1 MSLQVWIP
9 FTDGTLKQQG
19 LSDATVSSAGTINLT
34 NAGKLG
40 KCITFTST
48 AGGLT
53 IPPSTMTSFTDACS
67 VSFWFKINDWGT
79 SYATYFQ
86 AGTGSTPWNN
96 YIFGFLRYASN
107 STICFTISNGSSAS
121 NGSYLTSTMSLGV
134 WYHVAITYETG
145 KCKIYLNGELD
156 HEYTTTIVPAFNKIT
171 KISVGRSNADSSY
184 QTQCNMNDLRI
195 YDHCLSPMEINELSK
210 GLMLHYPLNRNGFGQ
225 ENIFLNSSLTDLTSE
240 NLSTKIRYAN
250 PYVPVITEDGLKF
263 TWSGSSA
270 REVDLYLGSNLDTNT
285 YYTLSF
291 IYRSN
296 MNIGSSF
303 YLRNGNTLVGYWSQT
318 TIPYSEN
325 WSTYKCT
332 FKPTSYQGA
341 DVTTGD
347 SLTLFY
353 SGYTENKW
361 IELKKSSIKLEK
373 GTVATPWC
381 LNISDDLATNI
392 GLDSTI
398 EYDCSG
404 FGNNGVLNGINEYT
418 SDTIRYNVSRIFN
431 GVNNPVTLP
440 NLSTLISDGIFTFS
454 VWFKKETDQWSSKSW
469 ETIFGGPSGF
479 EFSSKSGSTNSPVLY
494 AYSWNKGTYNYTLD
508 EWHHFVMVR
517 TTSGTIFYLDGVQA
531 FTGTAGSIPSGNYF
545 LGAWSTITGQNYKG
559 KMSDARIY
567 ATALSE
573 DDIQSLYADKGYI
586 DNKGNVYGTLH
597 EIG

>member
-67 VSFWFKINDWGT
+67 VAFWFKINDWGT

-121 NGSYLTSTMSLGV
+121 NGSYLTSTMSIGV

-156 HEYTTTIVPAFNKIT
+156 HEYTTTIVPAFDKIT

-195 YDHCLSPMEINELSK
+195 YDHCLSPMEVKELSK
-210 GLMLHYPLNRNGFGQ
+210 GLMLHYPLNRNGWGQ
-225 ENIFLNSSLTDLTSE
+225 ENLLKDSHVAVSTSSYAMHNYYFESGKEPVEGKQYTIQLKGQLGQGKTYFGIYNSGGSVSCVSLTPSSQKNGIYTATF
-240 NLSTKIRYAN
+240 NWR
-250 PYVPVITEDGLKF
+250 V
-263 TWSGSSA
+263 GSVA
-270 REVDLYLGSNLDTNT
+270 NT
-285 YYTLSF
+285 YLRVYHMLS
-291 IYRSN
+291 S
-296 MNIGSSF
+296 
-303 YLRNGNTLVGYWSQT
+303 T
-318 TIPYSEN
+318 TAT
-325 WSTYKCT
+325 ST
-332 FKPTSYQGA
+332 
-341 DVTTGD
+341 
-347 SLTLFY
+347 
-353 SGYTENKW
+353 
-361 IELKKSSIKLEK
+361 IEWIKLEEGDK
-373 GTVATPWC
+373 ATPWC
-381 LNISDDLATNI
+381 PNASDSSAAII
-392 GLDSTI
+392 GLNSAV

-517 TTSGTIFYLDGVQA
+517 TTSGTVFYLDGVQA

-567 ATALSE
+567 ATALSA
-573 DDIQSLYADKGYI
+573 DDIKSLYENKGYV
-586 DNKGNVYGTLH
+586 DNKGNIYGTLY
-597 EIG
+597 EV

>member
-96 YIFGFLRYASN
+96 YIFGFLRYATN
-107 STICFTISNGSSAS
+107 STICFTISNGSSTS

-145 KCKIYLNGELD
+145 KCRIYLNGELD

-210 GLMLHYPLNRNGFGQ
+210 GLMLHYPLNRNGWGQ
-225 ENIFLNSSLTDLTSE
+225 ENLFSWANNDTGITLNNYNNTGSFTQFSNSLNFDPSTTVGEKYTISFYAKSPNGSTSLMIYNSNGNPKYFNFGSSPYLTSSLGTEWTYFKRTITNSE
-240 NLSTKIRYAN
+240 YAGTGT
-250 PYVPVITEDGLKF
+250 P
-263 TWSGSSA
+263 S
-270 REVDLYLGSNLDTNT
+270 TNT
-285 YYTLSF
+285 NVWKRIE
-291 IYRSN
+291 IYAPN
-296 MNIGSSF
+296 KMGVQVKNIK
-303 YLRNGNTLVGYWSQT
+303 V
-318 TIPYSEN
+318 
-325 WSTYKCT
+325 
-332 FKPTSYQGA
+332 
-341 DVTTGD
+341 
-347 SLTLFY
+347 
-353 SGYTENKW
+353 
-361 IELKKSSIKLEK
+361 EK
-373 GTVATPWC
+373 GEIATPWC
-381 LNISDDLATNI
+381 PNSSDSSAATI

-404 FGNNGVLNGINEYT
+404 FGNNGTRIGTISWTEDTPKNTVSTTITGKSTKIYVTGLTTSGFGDSYSFSWYSKTPTWSGMMQWGFSDGIRLNGI
-418 SDTIRYNVSRIFN
+418 YNGILWNTGDGS
-431 GVNNPVTLP
+431 NNPIYVP
-440 NLSTLISDGIFTFS
+440 NTTTQISPPS
-454 VWFKKETDQWSSKSW
+454 V
-469 ETIFGGPSGF
+469 
-479 EFSSKSGSTNSPVLY
+479 NV
-494 AYSWNKGTYNYTLD
+494 
-508 EWHHFVMVR
+508 WHHYVMTGDG
-517 TTSGTIFYLDGVQA
+517 TTCKLYVDGELYGVAKTSKAISGTSIYLNGWNNTTRYSHDVYQ
-531 FTGTAGSIPSGNYF
+531 
-545 LGAWSTITGQNYKG
+545 
-559 KMSDARIY
+559 MSDFRIY
-567 ATALSE
+567 ATALSDE
-573 DDIQSLYADKGYI
+573 AVKSLYKDKGYI